1 MRLLLAA
8 SIATVACSST
18 HRSGSV
24 DAQPDASIYTGPCMM
39 TVTGLPLQV
48 TTYACTTTTVWTAST
63 NQSRFE
69 IDPIDFPPGLRF
81 GDAIS
86 WPGTPAA
93 TSYHSDEVGVGG
105 GVTIAETA
113 PMMPSDWTTSNS
125 GPSGN
130 GGFALTLAG
139 IGTAMPTSDGSA
151 YTVHG
156 DLTATLVGPTVVMV
170 SARF

>member
-86 WPGTPAA
+86 WPGTQAA
-93 TSYHSDEVGVGG
+93 TRYHSDEVGVGG
-105 GVTIAETA
+105 GVTIAATA
-113 PMMPSDWTTSNS
+113 PKM
-125 GPSGN
+125 
-130 GGFALTLAG
+130 
-139 IGTAMPTSDGSA
+139 
-151 YTVHG
+151 
-156 DLTATLVGPTVVMV
+156 
-170 SARF
+170 